1 MLQADYRFSD
11 IQATYKVY
19 RKRLYGDVSMTVS
32 ALHIFQKTQRSTKE
46 WLVSQK
52 SRGYASY
59 PFLWSEKRGATFWDT
74 PGNLPPSF
82 PIPPQ

>member
-32 ALHIFQKTQRSTKE
+32 ALHIFQKNTTE
-46 WLVSQK
+46 
-52 SRGYASY
+52 Y
-59 PFLWSEKRGATFWDT
+59 
-74 PGNLPPSF
+74 
-82 PIPPQ
+82 